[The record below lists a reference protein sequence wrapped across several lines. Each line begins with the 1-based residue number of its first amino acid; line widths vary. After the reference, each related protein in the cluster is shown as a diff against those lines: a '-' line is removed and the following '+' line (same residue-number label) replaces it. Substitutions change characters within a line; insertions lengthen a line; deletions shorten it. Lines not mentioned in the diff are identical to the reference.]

1 MVERVAIVGTGLIG
15 RAWAIA
21 FARGGCETVLWDP
34 REGAAGAALGM
45 IEGLLADLAAFD
57 LLNGQTPE
65 AVRARIA
72 AAASLAEAAA
82 GAAYVQ
88 ESAPEQLD
96 LKRRLWAELD
106 RLAGPEAVL
115 ASSTSA
121 LLPSAFTE
129 HLAGRSRCLVAHPI
143 NPPYLVPAVEIVPAP
158 WTDAGTIER
167 ARALLAAIGQVPM
180 VMRRE
185 AEGFIMNRL
194 QAALVNE
201 AMRLVAGG
209 YCGIEDVDRG
219 LRDGIG
225 LRWSFIGPFEVG
237 DLNAPGGVR
246 DYLER
251 YRHLFEAVEQRPL
264 PPAAWEPP
272 LLAQIETERRARLP
286 VQGLAERQ
294 RWRDRQL
301 MALLAHKR
309 KATQVIGD

>member
-1 MVERVAIVGTGLIG
+1 MTERVAIIGTGLIG
-15 RAWAIA
+15 RAWAVA
-21 FARGGCETVLWDP
+21 FARGGCETALWDP
-34 REGAAGAALGM
+34 TAGAVETALTA
-45 IEGLLADLAAFD
+45 IEGLLVDLAGFE
-57 LLNGQTPE
+57 LLSGQVSA
-65 AVRARIA
+65 AVRARLTGA
-72 AAASLAEAAA
+72 TSLDEAVASA
-82 GAAYVQ
+82 GYVQ

-106 RLAGPEAVL
+106 RAAGPETVL

-129 HLAGRSRCLVAHPI
+129 DLAGRARCLVAHPI

-158 WTDAGTIER
+158 WTDATAVER
-167 ARALLAAIGQVPM
+167 TRALMAAIGQTPM

-201 AMRLVAGG
+201 ALRLVANGC
-209 YCGIEDVDRG
+209 CGVEDVDRA

-225 LRWSFIGPFEVG
+225 LRWSFLGPFEVG

-251 YRHLFEAVEQRPL
+251 YRDLFAAVEHRPL
-264 PPAAWEPP
+264 PPAAWDAP
-272 LLAQIETERRARLP
+272 LLGRIEAERRARLP
-286 VQGLAERQ
+286 AAALAARQ
-294 RWRDRQL
+294 RWRDRRL

-309 KATQVIGD
+309 EAARVVGD